1 LNEIKRAL
9 DRVRKTCDAR
19 ARREVDP
26 VGFVHRYTDPLDQEI
41 VGLVAASVAFGNV
54 KTIRAKLED
63 AFARIGPH
71 PASAADHPKRLL
83 QKMEGWAHRVFRG
96 EDVAKL
102 MIGARAIQRE
112 SGSLGAWFET
122 ELRSKD
128 MRAAMVSFCRA
139 IRAKGKL
146 AKHPT
151 RRGPSHILPD
161 VAGQSAAKRLFLFLR
176 WMVRPADGV
185 DLGLWDVPASRLLI
199 PVDTHI
205 HKLARNLGFT
215 QRRDLS
221 WKTAEE
227 VTAALARF
235 DPRDPVKYDFA
246 LCHMGMLQRCPSRK
260 DPVRCEGCGVQ
271 PVCRHWRD

>member
-1 LNEIKRAL
+1 VTDIKRTL
-9 DRVRKTCDAR
+9 ERVRKTCDAK

-54 KTIRAKLED
+54 KTIRAKLEE
-63 AFARIGPH
+63 AFARVGPH
-71 PASAADHPKRLL
+71 PARAADQPERLL
-83 QKMEGWAHRVFRG
+83 QKMEGWKHRVFRG
-96 EDVAKL
+96 EDVARL
-102 MIGARAIQRE
+102 MIGARLIQKER
-112 SGSLGAWFET
+112 GSLGRWFEA
-122 ELRSKD
+122 ELEHKD
-128 MRAAMVSFCRA
+128 MRAAMLSFCQTLRS
-139 IRAKGKL
+139 KGKL
-146 AKHPT
+146 FKHPR

-161 VAGQSAAKRLFLFLR
+161 VEGKSAAKRLFLFLR

-185 DLGLWDVPASRLLI
+185 DLGLWNVPASRLLI

-205 HKLARNLGFT
+205 HKLSRNLGLT
-215 QRRDLS
+215 RRKDLS

-235 DPRDPVKYDFA
+235 DPQDPVKYDFA

-260 DPVRCEGCGVQ
+260 DPVRCEGCGVR
-271 PVCRHWRD
+271 PVCTHWRD